1 MLQHLHSQVLAVA
14 HLFCG
19 SSLLQQ
25 PPPGDPADVLTRS
38 TACLPPQATCSSCS
52 GSPSNTDARIHV
64 LHSRSPPTAL
74 LLRCQLTSLWQ
85 ASQQRC
91 LAALRCRPMQARQ
104 LVAAQRPGNADVAAF
119 CAPAGVP
126 NFSQQ
131 QAASRTT
138 SSGSETGMFGHK
150 VANERVLGSSACGL
164 FALRGSLN
172 GSFENS
178 RAYVDRTQ
186 NDVFV
191 VFQINVKGCSR
202 QASDVGRS
210 GQHSRGSTPSRRSSE
225 LLCTHG
231 Q

>member
-1 MLQHLHSQVLAVA
+1 MQHKWMLQHLHSQVLAVA
-14 HLFCG
+14 HLFCN
-19 SSLLQQ
+19 S
-25 PPPGDPADVLTRS
+25 PPGDPADVLTRS

-64 LHSRSPPTAL
+64 LHSRSPRTAL

-131 QAASRTT
+131 QA
-138 SSGSETGMFGHK
+138 
-150 VANERVLGSSACGL
+150 ER
-164 FALRGSLN
+164 
-172 GSFENS
+172 
-178 RAYVDRTQ
+178 
-186 NDVFV
+186 
-191 VFQINVKGCSR
+191 R
-202 QASDVGRS
+202 QAAVKLVCLGTKLPMSMCWALLLVACLHS
-210 GQHSRGSTPSRRSSE
+210 GAV
-225 LLCTHG
+225 
-231 Q
+231 